1 MDLYYTIEGMKK
13 MPTKIL
19 VVEDDRET
27 NQLLCK
33 YLRKEMFQVFP
44 AYTGEEAFQKLSTD
58 SIELVLLDLMLP
70 GIDGFEILRKIRST
84 KNIPVI
90 IISAKDENEDKI
102 IGLSLG
108 SDDYITKPFNMSEVI
123 ARVKAQLRRFTQ
135 YNLYGNNHTENSLKH
150 GNIVLDLNAYVVE
163 TGDNVI
169 SLREKELQILK
180 LLMSNP
186 KKVFTK
192 EHLFETIWGE
202 PYLNTDENK
211 IMVQIRRLREKIEE
225 DPSNPQFIQT
235 VWGIGYKLGD
245 EEVK

>member
-1 MDLYYTIEGMKK
+1 MS
-13 MPTKIL
+13 TKIL

-33 YLRKEMFQVFP
+33 YLRKEMFHVCP

-58 SIELVLLDLMLP
+58 SFGFVLLDLMLP
-70 GIDGFEILRKIRST
+70 GMDGFEILQKIRSE

-90 IISAKDENEDKI
+90 IISAKDESQDKI
-102 IGLSLG
+102 IGLRLG
-108 SDDYITKPFNMSEVI
+108 SDDYITKSFHMSEVI

-135 YNLYGNNHTENSLKH
+135 YNSSGTSQTDHYLKH
-150 GNIVLDLNAYVVE
+150 GDIVLDLNAYVVE
-163 TGDNVI
+163 TGDNVK

-192 EHLFETIWGE
+192 ENLFEHIWGE
-202 PYLNTDENK
+202 PYLGADENK
-211 IMVQIRRLREKIEE
+211 IMVHIRRLREKIEE
-225 DPSNPQFIQT
+225 DPRNRNIFKRFGGLVIS
-235 VWGIGYKLGD
+235 WG
-245 EEVK
+245 